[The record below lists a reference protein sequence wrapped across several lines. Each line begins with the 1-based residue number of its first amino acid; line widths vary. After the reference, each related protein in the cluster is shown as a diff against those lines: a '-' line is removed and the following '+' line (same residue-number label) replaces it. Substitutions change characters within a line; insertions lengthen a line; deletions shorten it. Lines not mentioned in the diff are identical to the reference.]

1 MHKLKRQTTTLYPLR
16 DQLETEA
23 FHFMLKGRLTG
34 QLPQNEVNKMK
45 SMANTHQSPG
55 ILALLPKTG
64 PLCTLNLSSNVAL
77 LLEMLLTRC
86 SQQECHQAHA
96 QISTMFKR
104 RTSQQLRMT
113 STAGLTALIV

>member
-45 SMANTHQSPG
+45 FMANTHQSPG

-64 PLCTLNLSSNVAL
+64 PPMHTKPVLQCRRITRNVTHTL
-77 LLEMLLTRC
+77 
-86 SQQECHQAHA
+86 
-96 QISTMFKR
+96 
-104 RTSQQLRMT
+104 
-113 STAGLTALIV
+113 